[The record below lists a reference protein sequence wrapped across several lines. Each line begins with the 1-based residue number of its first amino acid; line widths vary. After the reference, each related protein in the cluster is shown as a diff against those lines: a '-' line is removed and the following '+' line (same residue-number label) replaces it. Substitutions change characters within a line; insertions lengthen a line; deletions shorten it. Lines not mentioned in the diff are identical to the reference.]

1 MAEKFNVV
9 EMREDREHE
18 FVNMALTAAC
28 AKTVSARDLLAV
40 CPLGHA
46 HGQGS
51 TELFTEPWLLWLIQ
65 VRR

>member
-28 AKTVSARDLLAV
+28 AKRSAPVISWLCAPWTCSR
-40 CPLGHA
+40 PGFH
-46 HGQGS
+46 
-51 TELFTEPWLLWLIQ
+51 ELFTEPWLLWLIQ